1 MNRYNPRWIEE
12 MTLKNPDIPVIEIDY
27 REFKSVNIQRIDG
40 KSFVPENKKSTPIYR
55 NPPFSDT
62 YSSRPKL

>member
-1 MNRYNPRWIEE
+1 

-27 REFKSVNIQRIDG
+27 REFESVNIQRIDG

-55 NPPFSDT
+55 NPLFSDT